1 LLGKW
6 NWWSPK
12 PLRRL
17 HRRIGLAEGGT
28 RAARA

>member
-1 LLGKW
+1 MLGKW

-17 HRRIGLAEGGT
+17 HGRVGISETAPVVG
-28 RAARA
+28 